1 LAQETNRGGII
12 LLKTFLVGILLGL
25 AVAAGA
31 LHTVPVV
38 DQIREVSIITVATN
52 GGNSEAFHIN
62 IPADRV
68 MIGATGKDSGVPVG
82 LNWPKDSVF
91 QNISTEIFKIRNARN
106 AVVGVA
112 ARTVAKEGDTDL
124 TDWVIHLPARGSLF
138 INMEPKTKNGRL
150 RIGNLRTGSREFNDL
165 NGFVTESWVSGTSAK
180 DGAPEGRIELLANYV
195 SSLNPDEGRA
205 EERVE

>member
-1 LAQETNRGGII
+1 M
-12 LLKTFLVGILLGL
+12 LKTFLVGILLGL

-38 DQIREVSIITVATN
+38 DQIREVSIIAVAPN

-82 LNWPKDSVF
+82 LIWPKDSVF

-138 INMEPKTKNGRL
+138 VNMEPQTQRGRP
-150 RIGNLRTGSREFNDL
+150 RIGKLRTGSREFNDL
-165 NGFVTESWVSGTSAK
+165 NGFVAESWVSGTSAES
-180 DGAPEGRIELLANYV
+180 GAPEGRIELLANYV
-195 SSLNPDEGRA
+195 STLNPAEGRA
-205 EERVE
+205 EEPLE

>member
-1 LAQETNRGGII
+1 M
-12 LLKTFLVGILLGL
+12 
-25 AVAAGA
+25 AAGA

-38 DQIREVSIITVATN
+38 DQIREVSIIAVAPN

-82 LNWPKDSVF
+82 LIWPKDSVF

-112 ARTVAKEGDTDL
+112 ARTVAKEGNTDL

-138 INMEPKTKNGRL
+138 VNMEPQTQKGRP
-150 RIGNLRTGSREFNDL
+150 RIGKLRTGSREFNDL
-165 NGFVTESWVSGTSAK
+165 TGFIAESWVADTSGE
-180 DGAPEGRIELLANYV
+180 DGAPEGRIQLLANYI
-195 SSLNPDEGRA
+195 SASNPDEGRA
-205 EERVE
+205 QEQLE

>member
-1 LAQETNRGGII
+1 M
-12 LLKTFLVGILLGL
+12 LKIFLVGILLGL

-31 LHTVPVV
+31 LHTFPAV
-38 DQIREVSIITVATN
+38 DQIREVSIIAVATN

-82 LNWPKDSVF
+82 LIWPKDSVF

-138 INMEPKTKNGRL
+138 VNMEPQIQKGRP
-150 RIGNLRTGSREFNDL
+150 RIGKLRAGSREFNDL
-165 NGFVTESWVSGTSAK
+165 DGFVAESWVSGTSAE

-195 SSLNPDEGRA
+195 STLDPAEGRA
-205 EERVE
+205 EEPLE

>member
-1 LAQETNRGGII
+1 

-31 LHTVPVV
+31 LHTFPVV
-38 DQIREVSIITVATN
+38 DQIREVSIIAVAPN

-82 LNWPKDSVF
+82 LIWPKDSVF

-138 INMEPKTKNGRL
+138 VNMEPQTQKGRP
-150 RIGNLRTGSREFNDL
+150 RIGKLRTGSREFNDL
-165 NGFVTESWVSGTSAK
+165 NGFVAESWVSGTSAES
-180 DGAPEGRIELLANYV
+180 GAPEGRIELLANYV
-195 SSLNPDEGRA
+195 STLNPAEGRA
-205 EERVE
+205 EEPLE